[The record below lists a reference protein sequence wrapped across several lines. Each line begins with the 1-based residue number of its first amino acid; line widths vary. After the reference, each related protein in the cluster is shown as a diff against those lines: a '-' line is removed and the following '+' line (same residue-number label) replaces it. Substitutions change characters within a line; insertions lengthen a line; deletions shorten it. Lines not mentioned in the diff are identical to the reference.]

1 MSTNIPLSLL
11 TEQPVDLCQ
20 MSVRAKMFL
29 FSHSRDGPGEEPA
42 ESCDG
47 QGDDGHEASLPGGEG
62 VRAAA
67 RPLHRHHE
75 DAHREVRE
83 GLRDIPPTPS
93 DS

>member
-1 MSTNIPLSLL
+1 M
-11 TEQPVDLCQ
+11 
-20 MSVRAKMFL
+20 R
-29 FSHSRDGPGEEPA
+29 FSRFSPSHRGLRHRVPSQVLDGPGEEPA

-47 QGDDGHEASLPGGEG
+47 QGDDGHEARLPGGEG

-83 GLRDIPPTPS
+83 GLTDIPPTPT